1 MRMADGESTSPRPSI
16 GDAVTEWAFAFGWQV
31 VKWLPEAAAY
41 RTFDLAADV
50 IWRRRGAGVLQYERN
65 QSRIHPDLSPEELRS
80 MSKLGMRSYLRYW
93 CDAFRLPTWSRERVD
108 RFGLIGSDRL
118 DAAMAAG
125 NGVVIALNH
134 GGNWDQAGAWACAR
148 YGTLTTVAE
157 RLKPEGLFDRFVEF
171 RESLGMEIVPL
182 GDPDLMRTLARRL
195 KEGRL
200 VPLLA
205 DRDISR
211 SGIEVEFFGSLASFP
226 AGPAVLSLLTGAPV
240 LPVTLW
246 YVDDTSTGVIH
257 DQIDVPPGERSEQ
270 VQQMTQQIA
279 TAFESAMREHS
290 VDWHMMQPVWVDDL
304 DPTRRRVDGR

>member
-1 MRMADGESTSPRPSI
+1 MLMSDAVSAPRRPSVS
-16 GDAVTEWAFAFGWQV
+16 DTVTEWAFAAGWQV

-41 RTFDLAADV
+41 RVFDLAADA
-50 IWRRRGAGVLQYERN
+50 IWRKRGGGVLQYERN
-65 QSRIHPDLSPEELRS
+65 QARIHPDLTPEELRS

-93 CDAFRLPTWSRERVD
+93 CDAFRLPTWSREKVD
-108 RFGLIGSDRL
+108 RFSLIGSDRL

-148 YGTLTTVAE
+148 YGPLTTVAE
-157 RLKPEGLFDRFVEF
+157 RLKPEGLFDRFVAY
-171 RESLGMEIVPL
+171 RESLGMEILPL

-200 VPLLA
+200 VPLLG

-211 SGIEVEFFGSLASFP
+211 NGIEVDFFGSKAAFP
-226 AGPAVLSLLTGAPV
+226 AGPAVLGLLTGAPI

-246 YVDDTSTGVIH
+246 YVDGTSTGVIH
-257 DQIDVPPGERSEQ
+257 DQVEIAVGDRSDQ
-270 VQQMTQQIA
+270 IRIMTQAIA
-279 TAFESAMREHS
+279 TAFESGMREHS
-290 VDWHMMQPVWVDDL
+290 VDWHMMQPVWLDDL
-304 DPTRRRVDGR
+304 DPSRRK